1 MNNSC
6 VISEQKRS
14 WCGDSGV
21 EEVHLELISVS
32 HQRATHHDL
41 PPLVCLWQLS
51 LITVYRQARAHSHQ
65 C

>member
-1 MNNSC
+1 MNNSR

-14 WCGDSGV
+14 WCGDFGV

-32 HQRATHHDL
+32 HQKATHHDL

-51 LITVYRQARAHSHQ
+51 LITVYRQA
-65 C
+65 